1 MQASQHGTAPMLLEP
16 ALAHARDVGR
26 STGAGMVVHPSPG
39 HHSGTL
45 VNAILH
51 HCGLSTVTAAG
62 GASAAPASLDGL
74 RALQRSDASLA
85 GSPADGDEPNGAKA
99 MAVARK
105 PAQPATVLACAPATG
120 ARGGGRAGSSSSSQ
134 LAAAAATV
142 GVHDRIRGLTLAM
155 QQCETGGHETASE
168 MDDDDEDGGPIVLQA
183 APGQGVVLR
192 PGIVHR
198 LDKGA
203 QRAL

>member
-1 MQASQHGTAPMLLEP
+1 
-16 ALAHARDVGR
+16 
-26 STGAGMVVHPSPG
+26 MVVHPSPG

-51 HCGLSTVTAAG
+51 HCGLSTVTAAA

-74 RALQRSDASLA
+74 RAQQRSDASLA
-85 GSPADGDEPNGAKA
+85 GSPADEDEPKGAETV
-99 MAVARK
+99 AVRPE
-105 PAQPATVLACAPATG
+105 PAQPATVPACAPATG
-120 ARGGGRAGSSSSSQ
+120 AGDGGRAGSSSSSQ
-134 LAAAAATV
+134 LAAAAAATS
-142 GVHDRIRGLTLAM
+142 GVDYRIRGLTSAM
-155 QQCETGGHETASE
+155 QQCEPGGHETASE

-203 QRAL
+203 QRAEHAL